1 MLNIKKILIENIIVR
16 QIKTRIILFLSIC
29 FAILVWFIFPKW
41 VISHNITRFIVS
53 WDSRAFLYLILILIV
68 IIKSTHEKIKSR
80 AQLEDEWQYV
90 ILFLVIIAAI
100 VSLLSIILE
109 LGLVK
114 NLVWFSKYINLA
126 LVILTIIISWFFT
139 HTMFAL
145 HYAHN
150 YYARI
155 LKWKTGWLEFAGTKL
170 PTYSDFIYFAYIIWT
185 SGQTADV
192 SFSSQHLRRVWTMHC
207 VLAFFFNTTVL
218 ALTINIASGLI

>member
-1 MLNIKKILIENIIVR
+1 MLNIKEILTWNIVTR
-16 QIKTRIILFLSIC
+16 QIKTRIILFSSIC
-29 FAILVWFIFPKW
+29 FALFICFILPKW
-41 VISHNITRFIVS
+41 IVSHNITRFIVS
-53 WDSRAFLYLILILIV
+53 WDSWAFLYLFLILIV
-68 IIKSTHEKIKSR
+68 ILKSTYEKIKSR
-80 AQLEDEWQYV
+80 AQAEDEWQYL

-109 LGLVK
+109 LALVK
-114 NLVWFSKYINLA
+114 NFVWFSKYIHLA
-126 LVILTIIISWFFT
+126 LVIFTIIVSWFFI

-155 LKWKTGWLEFAGTKL
+155 FKWKTWGLEFAGTKL
-170 PTYSDFIYFAYIIWT
+170 PTYSDFIYFAYIIGT